1 MSFTWPNKDPDELLD
16 YTVDWSRFL
25 SPGRTIAVVSWFIED
40 ADGVKQPFIINN
52 TIDGLTNTAI
62 SNSQTVAVIN
72 LDNGTLNKK
81 YKIYCQITDTS
92 GFVAERVVFLMI
104 KEK

>member
-25 SPGRTIAVVSWFIED
+25 TSGRTISTVSWFVDD

-52 TIDGLTNTAI
+52 TVNGLFNAGI
-62 SNSQTVAVIN
+62 KSIAALQTHRALLLSV
-72 LDNGTLNKK
+72 
-81 YKIYCQITDTS
+81 S
-92 GFVAERVVFLMI
+92 SFL
-104 KEK
+104 

>member
-25 SPGRTIAVVSWFIED
+25 TSGRTISTVSWFVDD

-52 TIDGLTNTAI
+52 TVNGLFNAGI

-72 LDNGTLNKK
+72 LSAGTLNKK
-81 YKIYCQITDTS
+81 YKIYCRITDTS
-92 GFVAERVVFLMI
+92 GFVAERVIFLMI